1 MTDTRTRLNRL
12 AAEGHRAPIGTHL
25 ILHEKPDAETIL
37 LDGARLGEVTAE
49 TAVRFGTPLGVPLM
63 DLALE
68 KEALLLSLGT
78 DPAEV
83 ESFHFSEPP
92 EAPSNFE
99 LTPRMRAA
107 CEAIRHVAAKPGL
120 VPMGMGIGPFSL
132 MTKLVSDPITPVF
145 LAGAGSTAEDEPEV
159 AVVEAAIRVGTDVIL
174 AYLDA
179 QIAAGAT
186 AFILCEPAAN
196 NVYFSPN
203 QLDEGYEVFDRLVME
218 PLWRIKARMDS
229 AGVELVFHD
238 CGELTDGM
246 VARFSSLD
254 PAMISLGSSRDLAA
268 DAAIVPRTTVL
279 YGNLPTKKFI
289 SPQLTVD
296 DVRRMAGEI
305 AEKVL
310 ATGHPF
316 ILGSEC
322 DVLSVPGKEAEII
335 AKVEAFLR

>member
-1 MTDTRTRLNRL
+1 MTKTRARLNQL
-12 AAEGHRAPIGTHL
+12 AAEHHRAPIGTHL
-25 ILHEKPDAETIL
+25 ILHEKPDVGEIL
-37 LDGARLGEVTAE
+37 LDGERLGAVIAE
-49 TAVRFGTPLGVPLM
+49 SAARFGTPLGVPLM
-63 DLALE
+63 DLTLE
-68 KEALLLSLGT
+68 KEALLLSLGIE
-78 DPAEV
+78 PAKT
-83 ESFHFSEPP
+83 ESFHFDAPP
-92 EAPSNFE
+92 EAPTLFE
-99 LTPRMRAA
+99 LTPRMKAA
-107 CEAIRHVAAKPGL
+107 CGAIRHAAGRPGL
-120 VPMGMGIGPFSL
+120 LPMGMGIGPFSL
-132 MTKLVSDPITPVF
+132 MTKLVADPITPVF

-174 AYLDA
+174 AYMDA
-179 QIAAGAT
+179 QAAAGAT

-203 QLDEGYEVFDRLVME
+203 QLEESYEVFDRLVMD
-218 PLWRIKARMDS
+218 PLRRIKAHMD
-229 AGVELVFHD
+229 ALGMELVFHD

-246 VARFSSLD
+246 VERFSTLD

-268 DAAIVPRTTVL
+268 DAALVRRTTVL

-296 DVRRMAGEI
+296 EVRSVASDI
-305 AEKVL
+305 AEKVA

-322 DVLSVPGKEAEII
+322 DVLSVPGKEAEIM

>member
-1 MTDTRTRLNRL
+1 MTNTRSRLNRL
-12 AAEGHRAPIGTHL
+12 AADGHRAPIGTHL
-25 ILHEKPDAETIL
+25 VLHEKPDPGAVV
-37 LDGARLGEVTAE
+37 LDGLRLGEVMVE
-49 TAVRFGTPLGVPLM
+49 TADRFGTPMGVPLM
-63 DLALE
+63 DLTLE

-78 DPAEV
+78 NPALV
-83 ESFHFSEPP
+83 EGFHFTKPP

-99 LTPRMRAA
+99 LTPRMQAA
-107 CEAIRHVAAKPGL
+107 CEAIRHVASKPGF

-145 LAGAGSTAEDEPEV
+145 LAGAGSTADDEPEV
-159 AVVEAAIRVGTDVIL
+159 AVVEAAIRVGTDIIL

-179 QIAAGAT
+179 QVAAGAA

-203 QLDEGYEVFDRLVME
+203 QLDESHDTFDRLVMD
-218 PLWRIKARMDS
+218 PLRRIKARMG
-229 AGVELVFHD
+229 AVGVELVFHD

-246 VARFSSLD
+246 VERFSSLD

-268 DAAIVPRTTVL
+268 DAAIVPETTVL

-296 DVRRMAGEI
+296 DVRRMAAEI
-305 AEKVL
+305 AEKVS

-322 DVLSVPGKEAEII
+322 DVLSVPGKESEIM